1 MAVDPRRPQPL
12 PSMPP
17 YAQRALAIWPRLD
30 TVRLRRAKD
39 DPVRIARLVERRTGI
54 PREQIMAMLA
64 PAARS

>member
-1 MAVDPRRPQPL
+1 MAVDPRRPHPL

-54 PREQIMAMLA
+54 PLEQIMAMLA
-64 PAARS
+64 PAART

>member
-1 MAVDPRRPQPL
+1 MAVDPRRPQSS

-30 TVRLRRAKD
+30 VDRLRRAKG
-39 DPVRIARLVERRTGI
+39 DPQRIARLVERRTGI
-54 PREQIMAMLA
+54 PPEQIMAMLA